1 MFRQLYLEY
10 MPRKLAPHTPE
21 ANRARVELTK
31 YLAMP
36 GRQALALSKAAGISQ
51 PTLSKFLTGRTKTVT
66 PHIRQV
72 LKYAQIELDNGIQIP
87 RSPADNAVLF
97 GALMRAWD
105 GTDEHAKLLAEVI
118 ETVGPVLSRHLS
130 NP

>member
-1 MFRQLYLEY
+1 MFWQLYSEY
-10 MPRKLAPHTPE
+10 MPRKAIPYSPE
-21 ANRARVELTK
+21 AQRARVELTK

-36 GRQALALSKAAGISQ
+36 GRKALALSKAAGIAQ

-66 PHIRQV
+66 PDIRRA
-72 LKYAQIELDNGIQIP
+72 LEYAGIAIDMGIAEADNL
-87 RSPADNAVLF
+87 ADNAILY

-105 GTDEHAKLLAEVI
+105 GTFDHAKLLAEVI

-130 NP
+130 NL

>member
-1 MFRQLYLEY
+1 
-10 MPRKLAPHTPE
+10 MPRKVVPHTPE
-21 ANRARVELTK
+21 AKRARVELTK
-31 YLAMP
+31 YLATP
-36 GRQALALSKAAGISQ
+36 GLKALALSKAAGIAQ
-51 PTLSKFLTGRTKTVT
+51 PTLSKFLSGRTKTVT

-72 LKYAQIELDNGIQIP
+72 LEYAGIKVEAGITDVRNP
-87 RSPADNAVLF
+87 TDNAVLY

-105 GTDEHAKLLAEVI
+105 GTDDHAKLLADVI